1 MRDAERSTHF
11 RGCATAG
18 EVGFE
23 VHAGNGS
30 WTPNVMQGPL
40 PLSDKRR
47 RENVR
52 MTDTLQQ
59 ALGRRLR
66 EARKRARLTQE
77 KVGEQLDLSSHSA
90 VGQWERGKTLPDLL
104 NLIYCAEIYSASL
117 DWLVW
122 NMGNGIDAR
131 VKKLPDVLRKPLIE
145 RMMRDIEDAERL
157 AARLPKAFGAEPVL
171 DDDQRLRLWSAEE
184 KLRQMRERCGQPK
197 SAKRGREGGG
207 TQ

>member
-1 MRDAERSTHF
+1 
-11 RGCATAG
+11 
-18 EVGFE
+18 
-23 VHAGNGS
+23 
-30 WTPNVMQGPL
+30 
-40 PLSDKRR
+40 
-47 RENVR
+47 

-90 VGQWERGKTLPDLL
+90 VGQWERGTTLPDLL

-184 KLRQMRERCGQPK
+184 KLRQMRERHGQPK
-197 SAKRGREGGG
+197 TTKRGRESGG